1 MTVARLAI
9 ALLSLSLAA
18 APSAFAQQKPEKRE
32 EPESEVS
39 PQIWIDYNPS
49 VMLNPKLNLTTEVRP
64 VSLLSAVS
72 GLSLS
77 YDC

>member
-1 MTVARLAI
+1 MSRRISELSRAERFRY
-9 ALLSLSLAA
+9 AL
-18 APSAFAQQKPEKRE
+18 PELGTTF
-32 EPESEVS
+32 
-39 PQIWIDYNPS
+39 INLG

-64 VSLLSAVS
+64 VSLLIAVS